1 MITNAAALSISL
13 GGGVLAAVYLLK
25 PIRWVRVN
33 GFWSSLYWTFRSWL
47 WNYPITQD
55 YAVWDTGD
63 PNDVEVFERDRRRLL
78 RMWRFLGP
86 FFVSCGYHP
95 YVPKDSADI
104 YSDLVPTTGK
114 STVTHSFP
122 FASCLYKT
130 DADAKFMYYS
140 PFVWAARDR
149 IGRDV
154 VIKAV
159 SGSTPTK
166 ELRALRLLHSD
177 DLRDDPRNHTIPVL
191 DYLEWNV
198 AIWAD
203 FATVGEVVRY
213 GQAFF
218 EAIAFLHEHY
228 IAHGD
233 TIGQNFVM
241 DVMVPKPKEFGVL
254 YAGVRGPE
262 RKYAFIDFE
271 TATLP
276 VLASDSSSFNKQ
288 HHSPH
293 SPAPEFA
300 IASKHEV
307 ARLATNLEVHL
318 RVSSIDDY
326 KLQAQTLLSECIE
339 DVVPD
344 LGTLLEL
351 MKDCDS
357 PDQPT
362 AAAAFSR
369 YQEIC
374 SLLSADDMHL
384 EVKAIWWDKDRIKYR
399 VSPPLYISDC

>member
-1 MITNAAALSISL
+1 MIIVNAAALSIAL
-13 GGGVLAAVYLLK
+13 GGGVLAAVHLLK
-25 PIRWVRVN
+25 PIPWVRVN

-86 FFVSCGYHP
+86 YFVSCGYHP

-104 YSDLVPTTGK
+104 YSDLVPTTSKASGNF
-114 STVTHSFP
+114 SFP

-130 DADAKFMYYS
+130 DADAKFAYFS
-140 PFVWAARDR
+140 PIVWPARDR

-159 SGSTPTK
+159 SGSIPTK

-191 DYLEWNV
+191 DYLEFNVLTSNRWNA

-276 VLASDSSSFNKQ
+276 VLSSDSSSSDKPSHQ
-288 HHSPH
+288 TY

-300 IASKHEV
+300 IASKHDV
-307 ARLATNLEVHL
+307 ARLARNLEFHL
-318 RVSSIDDY
+318 R
-326 KLQAQTLLSECIE
+326 CIE

-362 AAAAFSR
+362 AAAALSR
-369 YQEIC
+369 YEEIC
-374 SLLSADDMHL
+374 NLLSTDDMHR
-384 EVKAIWWDKDRIKYR
+384 EVKAIWWEEDRIKYR
-399 VSPPLYISDC
+399 DSPPLYISDC

>member
-1 MITNAAALSISL
+1 MITNAAALSIAL
-13 GGGVLAAVYLLK
+13 GGGVLAAVHLLK
-25 PIRWVRVN
+25 PIPWVRVN

-86 FFVSCGYHP
+86 YFVSCGYHP

-104 YSDLVPTTGK
+104 YSDLVPTTSKASGNF
-114 STVTHSFP
+114 SFP

-130 DADAKFMYYS
+130 DADAKFAYFS
-140 PFVWAARDR
+140 PIVWPARDR

-159 SGSTPTK
+159 SGSIPTK

-191 DYLEWNV
+191 DYLEFNVLTSNRWNA

-276 VLASDSSSFNKQ
+276 VLLSDSASTDKPS
-288 HHSPH
+288 HPSH

-300 IASKHEV
+300 IAAKHEV
-307 ARLATNLEVHL
+307 SRLATHLEVNL
-318 RVSSIDDY
+318 R
-326 KLQAQTLLSECIE
+326 CIE

-344 LGTLLEL
+344 LGTLLDL
-351 MKDCDS
+351 MKDCDH
-357 PDQPT
+357 PDQP
-362 AAAAFSR
+362 AAAAALSR
-369 YQEIC
+369 YEEIC
-374 SLLSADDMHL
+374 SLLGTNDMHR
-384 EVKAIWWDKDRIKYR
+384 EVKMIRWNDHIKYR